1 MPKQR
6 VLFTA
11 SEVFPFAKSGGLAD
25 VAYSLPRALNSMYE
39 VHVMMP
45 LYQWIDREEFGIKEL
60 GEPFTV
66 VMGGVKYLVEIFGC
80 TYKGVEYRF
89 VYTSLL
95 CDRAFL
101 YGTAES
107 AYDDNAL
114 RFALFNRAIVSYI
127 RQERYDI
134 IHLND
139 WQSALT
145 ALWVHEDKTIETK
158 TLYTI
163 HNLAYQ
169 GIFDASVLPKLGID
183 DRYFTMDGVEFY
195 GEVNFM
201 KAGIAFSD
209 CITTVSPTYAKEILT
224 PAFGCGLEGFL
235 SLHRHKLVGI
245 VNGIDTEHF
254 SPSTDTAL
262 IAPYEDTTG
271 KLTNKAAYLKEIG
284 LEEIEK
290 ALFIFIARFTWQK
303 GMDIL
308 IDALPKLASSHCHI
322 ALLGEGEMKYYEP
335 LKSLAADHENV
346 HLAFGYDESLSHRMY
361 AAADFLFMPSLF
373 EPCGLNQM
381 IAMRYGTLPLVH
393 HTGGLADTVTD
404 INAFDEKSDDGYGI
418 VFTEPSRDALMHA
431 FLRALSLYQDKTAYN
446 DVIQHNMQCDFS
458 WKESAKAYHK
468 LYQTMI

>member
-25 VAYSLPRALNSMYE
+25 VAYSLPRALSSIYD
-39 VHVMMP
+39 VHVMLP
-45 LYQWIDREEFGIKEL
+45 LYQWIDREQFGIKAL

-80 TYKGVEYRF
+80 TYRGLEYRF

-114 RFALFNRAIVSYI
+114 RFALFNRAIVSYV

-139 WQSALT
+139 WQSALI
-145 ALWVHEDKTIETK
+145 ALWIYEDKTIETK

-169 GIFDASVLPKLGID
+169 GIFDASVLQKIGID
-183 DRYFTMDGVEFY
+183 DRYFTMDGLEFY

-201 KAGIAFSD
+201 KAGIAYAD

-235 SLHRHKLVGI
+235 RYHHHKLVGI

-254 SPSTDTAL
+254 SPLTDKAL
-262 IAPYEDTTG
+262 IAPYQDTTG
-271 KLTNKAAYLKEIG
+271 KLTNKEAYLKEIG
-284 LEEIEK
+284 LEGKEK

-308 IDALPKLASSHCHI
+308 IDALPKLASSECNI
-322 ALLGEGEMKYYEP
+322 AILGEGEMKYHEP
-335 LKSLAADHENV
+335 LKRLVAGYKNM
-346 HLAFGYDESLSHRMY
+346 HLTFGYDESLSHRMY

-381 IAMRYGTLPLVH
+381 IAMQYGTIPLVH
-393 HTGGLADTVTD
+393 HTGGLADTVKD
-404 INAFDEKSDDGYGI
+404 VNFFDETSEDGYGI
-418 VFTEPSRDALMHA
+418 VFSEPSRDAFIRA
-431 FLRALSLYQDKTAYN
+431 FVRALALYQDKTTYN
-446 DVIQHNMQCDFS
+446 EVIQHNMQCDFS
-458 WKESAKAYHK
+458 WKESANAYHK